1 MDRFSAT
8 DSIYAEAASL
18 SAYLRDIGGN
28 RILSR
33 QEERAL
39 YDRICMGDAVAV
51 QELIAANLKIVVSIC
66 RGFSNRGLP
75 LSDLICEGNLALTR
89 AARSFDA
96 SQGCR
101 FAAYA
106 AWWIRRRVLRAL
118 TKQARYLA
126 ARTAR
131 PADGSE

>member
-1 MDRFSAT
+1 MMDRFFAS

-39 YDRICMGDAVAV
+39 FDRIRLGDAAAGR
-51 QELIAANLKIVVSIC
+51 ELIAANLKAVVSIC
-66 RGFSNRGLP
+66 KGFANRGLP

-96 SQGCR
+96 SHGCR

-106 AWWIRRRVLRAL
+106 SWRIRRRIARAL
-118 TKQARYLA
+118 TEQARYLA
-126 ARTAR
+126 VREAGRGTI
-131 PADGSE
+131 

>member
-1 MDRFSAT
+1 MDRFSAA

-18 SAYLRDIGGN
+18 SAYLREIGGN
-28 RILSR
+28 RLLSR

-39 YDRICMGDAVAV
+39 YDRIRMGDAAAV
-51 QELIAANLKIVVSIC
+51 QDLIAANLKIVVSIC
-66 RGFSNRGLP
+66 KGFANRGLP

-96 SQGCR
+96 SQGCG

-106 AWWIRRRVLRAL
+106 AWWVRRRVLKAL
-118 TKQARYLA
+118 AKQARYLA

-131 PADGSE
+131 PYAGAE